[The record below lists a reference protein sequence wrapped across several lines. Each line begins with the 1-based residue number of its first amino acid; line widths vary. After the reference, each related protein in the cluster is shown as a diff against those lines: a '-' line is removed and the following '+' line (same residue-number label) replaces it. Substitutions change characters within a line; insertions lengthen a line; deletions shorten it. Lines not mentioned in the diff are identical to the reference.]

1 MPSNHLQ
8 VGITGG
14 IGAGKTLVCR
24 VFAILGVPIYDAD
37 TRAKWLMNSDEE
49 LVAAIKNLFGEQS
62 YQEGKLNR
70 AHLSKAAFRQPELLE
85 KLNGLVH
92 PKVGEDYKEWVKANE
107 NARYSLKE
115 AALLFESGSY
125 KALDKVI
132 QVSAPEE
139 LRMRRVLK
147 RDPHRTEEDIRKIM
161 DQQWSEQEKIDLS
174 DFVIEN
180 DGTELV
186 IPQVLRI
193 HSTLLV
199 R

>member
-1 MPSNHLQ
+1 MPSNHLK

-14 IGAGKTLVCR
+14 IGAGKTLVCS
-24 VFAILGVPIYDAD
+24 VFGILGVPVYDAD
-37 TRAKWLMNSDEE
+37 NRAKWLMNSDEE
-49 LVAAIKNLFGEQS
+49 LIVAIKRLFGEDS

-70 AHLSKAAFRQPELLE
+70 AHLSKAAFRQPELLK

-92 PKVGEDYKEWVKANE
+92 PKVGEDYKEWVKANK
-107 NARYSLKE
+107 NVHYSLKE

-139 LRMRRVLK
+139 LRMRRVLT

-161 DQQWSEQEKIDLS
+161 DQQWNEQKKTALS
-174 DFVIEN
+174 DFVIKN
-180 DGTELV
+180 DGTALV